1 LVAGVGTGGTITGI
15 SEVIKEKKPTF
26 KAIAVEPE
34 NSSVL
39 SGERPGPHKIQGIGA
54 GFIPEVLRMDL
65 VDEVI
70 RVSDGDA
77 GLSAKRLAREE
88 GILAGISSGAAV
100 WAAIEVAKR
109 EENKG
114 KMVVVILPDTGERY
128 LSTWVFNE
136 QNHRIKS

>member
-1 LVAGVGTGGTITGI
+1 M
-15 SEVIKEKKPTF
+15 IKEKKPTF

-34 NSSVL
+34 SSSVL

-70 RVSDGDA
+70 KVSDGDA
-77 GLSAKRLAREE
+77 GLFAKRLAREE

-136 QNHRIKS
+136 HNNR